1 MAYTQAVSDVDQ
13 KPTPEGNTPEQGQ
26 KDQPESSPPPPGK
39 TFQIILVQMIV
50 FAAVFFTIIWLVED
64 YSLVAAILGII
75 FVVYRLAKKKA
86 A

>member
-1 MAYTQAVSDVDQ
+1 
-13 KPTPEGNTPEQGQ
+13 
-26 KDQPESSPPPPGK
+26 
-39 TFQIILVQMIV
+39 MIV